1 MKKTIVIVILAVYI
15 ASIAIVNFFGLEIK
29 VFDGVTYVDYILCDS
44 ITVRNQNATKLEPTQ
59 TLPDGTPLFIFEF
72 TPPPEND
79 PYTAED
85 ESIMKNP
92 NAVQINYE
100 VFPHLADETGVI
112 FEYDKA
118 AMEGSV
124 VFHELSHTVVFLKEK
139 QMITVTIKA
148 TDGSNQSKQ
157 IAIMGLTPKTISTF
171 QED

>member
-1 MKKTIVIVILAVYI
+1 MKKTIVIVILVVYI

-44 ITVRNQNATKLEPTQ
+44 ITVRNQNALRLEPMQ
-59 TLPDGTPLFIFEF
+59 TLPEGTPLFIFEF
-72 TPPPEND
+72 IPPPAD
-79 PYTAED
+79 SPYTTED
-85 ESIMKNP
+85 ASIMTNP
-92 NAVQINYE
+92 NAIQINYE
-100 VFPHLADETGVI
+100 VFPHLADETGVV

-124 VFHELSHTVVFLKEK
+124 VFHELSHTFVFLKEK

-148 TDGSNQSKQ
+148 IDGSNQSKQ
-157 IAIMGLTPKTISTF
+157 IAIMGLTPQNMSTF